1 MNMNYLFLTLL
12 LISTIYTA
20 YPFSLPTFTINKECE
35 SVTQEDF
42 TITCPVG
49 NNHYAYA
56 KNFIAFGYP
65 KCEITMICERF
76 GNYRLDNYVDSQIL
90 PNTY

>member
-1 MNMNYLFLTLL
+1 MKGLFLTLL
-12 LISTIYTA
+12 LISTIYAA
-20 YPFSLPTFTINKECE
+20 YPFSLPTFTLNKECE

-49 NNHYAYA
+49 NNHYAYV
-56 KNFIAFGYP
+56 KNFRIFGYP
-65 KCEITMICERF
+65 NGFCEITMICDRF
-76 GNYRLDNYVDSQIL
+76 GNYRLDKYVEIQVL